1 MALFNP
7 VFDLLSW
14 FGWYVIPF
22 IIILSA
28 IVFFHEFGHY
38 LVGRWCGVKI
48 DTFSIGFGRE
58 LAARVD
64 SRGTRWRIA
73 ALPLGGYVK
82 FHGDANVA
90 SVDSAA
96 SADPSVDRALTLAGQ
111 PLRNRAAIVLAG
123 PVANFILAFVIF
135 TGMFMAF
142 GRVEHMARI
151 GRVEANSPASAAGFQ
166 AGDLVKSIDGDPIK
180 SFEALQEATLMS
192 TGLPM
197 TFVVDR
203 DGHDVTL
210 TATPRVTVVDQGV
223 FGKRRMGHLGLASSA
238 NPKDVQVESCGPT
251 TCAAWGAGQVWFIVK
266 ATTVYIGGVFAGR
279 ESADQVS
286 GLIGAAQMAGEMA
299 KINLWELFSLAAWFS
314 VSVGFMNLLPIPLL
328 DGGHLM
334 FYACEAVLG
343 RPLSERMQE
352 IGLRIGI
359 ALVAA
364 LVVFTTSHDIL
375 RLFTNGY

>member
-1 MALFNP
+1 MALINLAH
-7 VFDLLSW
+7 DLLAW
-14 FGWYVIPF
+14 LGWYVIPF
-22 IIILSA
+22 LVILTV
-28 IVFFHEFGHY
+28 IVFVHELGHY
-38 LVGRWCGVKI
+38 LVARWCGVKI
-48 DTFSIGFGRE
+48 DAFSIGFGRE

-64 SRGTRWRIA
+64 SRGTRWRIG

-82 FHGDANVA
+82 FHGDAN
-90 SVDSAA
+90 AA
-96 SADPSVDRALTLAGQ
+96 SFDSGSASQGVDRRLTLAGQ
-111 PLRNRAAIVLAG
+111 PLLNRAAIVLAG
-123 PVANFILAFVIF
+123 PVANFLLAFVIF
-135 TGMFMAF
+135 AGMFMAF

-151 GRVEANSPASAAGFQ
+151 GRVEANSPAAAAGFEP
-166 AGDLVKSIDGDPIK
+166 GDLVKSIDGDPIS
-180 SFEALQEATLMS
+180 SFEALQQATLMS

-203 DGHDVTL
+203 NGHDVSL

-238 NPKDVQVESCGPT
+238 DPKDARVERCGLP
-251 TCAAWGAGQVWFIVK
+251 TCAAWGAGQEWFIVK
-266 ATTVYIGGVFAGR
+266 ATGAYIVGMFAGR

-286 GLIGAAQMAGEMA
+286 GVIGAAQMAGEMA
-299 KINLWELFSLAAWFS
+299 KISLWELFGLAAWFS

-328 DGGHLM
+328 DGGHLV

-359 ALVAA
+359 ALVAL

-375 RLFTNGY
+375 RLVSGVN